1 MNDFEKYTKD
11 TLNDYPSPVDETRL
25 WGNIEQAL
33 REDKRRPVAFWI
45 LWLGCGL
52 LVATGLAGYYW
63 YGKNTPVT
71 LTQPE
76 KSIIASDAAE
86 GGGVNNLRTSDSLF
100 SLPPT
105 PKGKL
110 IPDKVENGV
119 SFPAINSPLGV
130 GGREKSPPQALKLMA
145 SGAGGGVEAQA
156 GRQSPIP
163 NISGFS
169 PSNEVLTTI
178 LNPSDGSEPSNG
190 ASTGILLIPSD
201 GSKPSDGA
209 LPAPVFLPILLQELA
224 AANNPDISSNTKTG
238 CSDWSKGPAFKP
250 YFGVYGGAQY
260 PMKTLQAKETEFENI
275 VADRQETETILEG
288 IAAGAYFGVK
298 HRSGVFAE
306 GGLEYNRI
314 NERFDRTTLRTD
326 TIGKIAVI
334 GIIVNA
340 PGDTTFI
347 SDSIHI
353 LQETRS
359 MKRTYN
365 NYRFLQVPLALGY
378 EWQPNDRWS
387 LYGKAGV
394 AVNLGFQQKAEIVN
408 LTGLPE
414 KYVSENAGP
423 GYPFRSKIS
432 LSPFVNAGARFRLTD
447 HLSVFG
453 EMRYL
458 HQGSE
463 ITADD
468 YPVRQQYKLPG
479 VNVGAHYQF

>member
-1 MNDFEKYTKD
+1 MSQR
-11 TLNDYPSPVDETRL
+11 TLRLPSLLGRGRG
-25 WGNIEQAL
+25 WGE
-33 REDKRRPVAFWI
+33 
-45 LWLGCGL
+45 GL
-52 LVATGLAGYYW
+52 KG
-63 YGKNTPVT
+63 
-71 LTQPE
+71 
-76 KSIIASDAAE
+76 AE
-86 GGGVNNLRTSDSLF
+86 S
-100 SLPPT
+100 PT
-105 PKGKL
+105 
-110 IPDKVENGV
+110 
-119 SFPAINSPLGV
+119 
-130 GGREKSPPQALKLMA
+130 QALKLMV
-145 SGAGGGVEAQA
+145 SGAGEGADERTGI
-156 GRQSPIP
+156 QSPIP

-169 PSNEVLTTI
+169 PSDEALTTI
-178 LNPSDGSEPSNG
+178 LNPSDDSNPSN
-190 ASTGILLIPSD
+190 
-201 GSKPSDGA
+201 GA
-209 LPAPVFLPILLQELA
+209 LPAPVLLPTLLQELA
-224 AANNPDISSNTKTG
+224 IANKPDISSNTKTG

-260 PMKTLQAKETEFENI
+260 PVKTLQAKEPEFENI

-353 LQETRS
+353 LQETRT

-378 EWQPNDRWS
+378 DWQPNNRWS

-394 AVNLGFQQKAEIVN
+394 AVNLRFQQKAEIIN
-408 LTGLPE
+408 LAGLPD
-414 KYVSENAGP
+414 KYVSEKAGA

-453 EMRYL
+453 ELRYL
-458 HQGSE
+458 HHTSE

-479 VNVGAHYQF
+479 MNVGAHWRF

>member
-33 REDKRRPVAFWI
+33 REDKRRPVAFW
-45 LWLGCGL
+45 LWWLGCGL

-76 KSIIASDAAE
+76 KSIIASGAAQE
-86 GGGVNNLRTSDSLF
+86 GGVNNLRTSDSLF

-105 PKGKL
+105 PKGEL

-156 GRQSPIP
+156 GIRSPIP

-169 PSNEVLTTI
+169 PSDGAATTMPK
-178 LNPSDGSEPSNG
+178 PSDGSN
-190 ASTGILLIPSD
+190 
-201 GSKPSDGA
+201 PSDGA
-209 LPAPVFLPILLQELA
+209 LPAPVFLPTLLQKLA
-224 AANNPDISSNTKTG
+224 VKNKPGISSNTKTG

-260 PMKTLQAKETEFENI
+260 PLKTLQAKETEFENI
-275 VADRQETETILEG
+275 VAERQETETILEG

-298 HRSGVFAE
+298 HRSGLFAE
-306 GGLEYNRI
+306 GGLEFNRI
-314 NERFDRTTLRTD
+314 NERFDRTTIRTD

-334 GIIVNA
+334 GMIVNA
-340 PGDTTFI
+340 PGDTIFI

-353 LQETRS
+353 LQETRT

-394 AVNLGFQQKAEIVN
+394 AVNLRFQQKAEIIN

-414 KYVSENAGP
+414 KYVSEKAGP

-432 LSPFVNAGARFRLTD
+432 LSPFVNAGARFWLT
-447 HLSVFG
+447 LNLGLFG
-453 EMRYL
+453 ELRYV

-463 ITADD
+463 INADD
-468 YPVRQQYKLPG
+468 YPIRQQYKLPG
-479 VNVGAHYQF
+479 MNLGVHWRF